1 MTTTRTAKNLVRGCT
16 ILALAASSPL
26 GSTALGADA
35 VGADAAK
42 QLPQTLPSAVAGSF
56 VIHFDRL
63 PAGQRV
69 SEVSFGQGISGFSTG
84 EVPLSALGASRVL
97 VQAQRLDRGGDSNRA
112 MIYNAEC
119 AGSAGS
125 CSGNDGDDLFQPG
138 EGNLLIVSQD
148 NDGSDPNDN
157 HDGGSIE
164 FDFSEF
170 GPGAVTVT
178 SLEIIDVS
186 QNGAA
191 AYLYADGELVEEV
204 AIARGDTGELG
215 VVEINTPGVD
225 LMRVTVED
233 SFAVNDLLF
242 TTP

>member
-1 MTTTRTAKNLVRGCT
+1 MITPRTAKNLVRGCT
-16 ILALAASSPL
+16 VLALTASSSF
-26 GSTALGADA
+26 GSVAL
-35 VGADAAK
+35 GADAAK
-42 QLPQTLPSAVAGSF
+42 QVLQTLPSAVAGSF
-56 VIHFDRL
+56 VIHFDQL

-69 SEVSFGQGISGFSTG
+69 SDVSFNQGISGFSTG
-84 EVPLSALGASRVL
+84 EIPLTALGASRVR
-97 VQAQRLDRGGDSNRA
+97 VQAQRLDRDGDSNRA

-119 AGSAGS
+119 AGSAES
-125 CSGNDGDDLFQPG
+125 CSGNDGDDLYQPG

-148 NDGSDPNDN
+148 NDGGDPNDN

-186 QNGAA
+186 KDGAA
-191 AYLYADGELVEEV
+191 AYLYADGELVGEV
-204 AIARGDTGELG
+204 PIPRGDTGELS
-215 VVEINTPGVD
+215 VLELDTPGVD

-233 SFAVNDLLF
+233 SFAVNDLFF

>member
-1 MTTTRTAKNLVRGCT
+1 MSTPRTAKNLVRGCT
-16 ILALAASSPL
+16 ILALAASSSL
-26 GSTALGADA
+26 GSVALGTE
-35 VGADAAK
+35 AAK
-42 QLPQTLPSAVAGSF
+42 QALQALPSAVAGSF
-56 VIHFDRL
+56 VIHFDQL
-63 PAGQRV
+63 PAGQQV
-69 SEVSFGQGISGFSTG
+69 SNVSLDQGISGFSTG
-84 EVPLSALGASRVL
+84 ALPLSALGASGVR
-97 VQAQRLDRGGDSNRA
+97 VQAQRLDRDGDSNRA

-119 AGSAGS
+119 AGTAES

-148 NDGSDPNDN
+148 NNGDDPNDN

-186 QNGAA
+186 HDGAA
-191 AYLYADGELVEEV
+191 AYLYADGELIEE
-204 AIARGDTGELG
+204 IPIPRGDTGELN
-215 VVEINTPGVD
+215 VLEINTPGVD

-233 SFAVNDLLF
+233 SFALNDLFF